1 MYFCDSGQLTNT
13 KSQQYANKATPKSK
27 RYLQWNLVPLALHTF
42 PFLTNILKT
51 SQLPLNKT
59 SFWRSEN
66 NYFLWVLR
74 KSCQKQLH
82 IFVAEMFLTYF
93 TVWSNHFGWMLQN
106 WSNKSATSFSY
117 LDDTAQWTQ
126 EHSPAFILNHGPP
139 VWFAPV
145 QQRWGLERLSRKQTV
160 FFFFGF

>member
-42 PFLTNILKT
+42 PSLTNIFKT
-51 SQLPLNKT
+51 SQLPLNKI

-66 NYFLWVLR
+66 YNFFWVLR
-74 KSCQKQLH
+74 KSCQKPPH
-82 IFVAEMFLTYF
+82 IFVVEMFLMYF

-106 WSNKSATSFSY
+106 WSNKSATSSSY
-117 LDDTAQWTQ
+117 LDDTAHWRQQ
-126 EHSPAFILNHGPP
+126 QSPALIRNHAGS
-139 VWFAPV
+139 VWFAPK
-145 QQRWGLERLSRKQTV
+145 QQRWGLERLSHKQDLMLLIR
-160 FFFFGF
+160 